1 MKERNLLGLGLALA
15 LLVGCAEPGE
25 YPPPD
30 PLTEVEIIQMAKE
43 GVPPGDI
50 IAAIRNSGTVYLMD
64 TKDVV
69 RLHQAGVP
77 DEVVDYMLKTRV
89 WDMENRARVE
99 PPPYPYYHHHHPYC
113 YDPYCHGPHWHA
125 GFGWSYWW

>member
-1 MKERNLLGLGLALA
+1 MKPTTILGAALA
-15 LLVGCAEPGE
+15 TALFAGCAEPGAS
-25 YPPPD
+25 PPD

-43 GVPPGDI
+43 GKPAGDI
-50 IAAIRNSGTVYLMD
+50 IAAIRDSGTVYIMD
-64 TKDVV
+64 TKDIV

-77 DEVVDYMLKTRV
+77 DEVIDYMLKTRV
-89 WDMENRARVE
+89 WDMENRARVQ
-99 PPPYPYYHHHHPYC
+99 PYPHHHHAYC